1 VSGDVWRYVIGAVII
16 AHGLG
21 HAGGPWFFQG
31 SWLTDLLAGGILRWV
46 FVALWILAG
55 LGFVAA
61 GLGVLGVLVPVEAWR
76 TLSIAAAALSIAVA
90 ILLLGGGMNQPL
102 FNALAMDVII
112 LVALLI
118 FNWPPASL
126 IGA

>member
-1 VSGDVWRYVIGAVII
+1 MGKKANEE
-16 AHGLG
+16 
-21 HAGGPWFFQG
+21 FQ
-31 SWLTDLLAGGILRWV
+31 WLTDVLAGGILRWV

-61 GLGVLGVLVPVEAWR
+61 GLAVLGVLVPVELWR
-76 TLSIAAAALSIAVA
+76 TLSIVSAVLSIAVA
-90 ILLLGGGMNQPL
+90 ILFLGGGMNQPL

-112 LVALLI
+112 LVALLLL
-118 FNWPPASL
+118 NWPPESL

>member
-1 VSGDVWRYVIGAVII
+1 MSDVWRYVTGAVII

-31 SWLTDLLAGGILRWV
+31 SWLTDALASGALRWV
-46 FVALWILAG
+46 CIILWILAG

-61 GLGVLGVLVPVEAWR
+61 GLGVLGVLVPAELWR
-76 TLSIAAAALSIAVA
+76 LLAIASAALSLIVA
-90 ILLLGGGMNQPL
+90 ALFLGGGMNQPL
-102 FNALAMDVII
+102 FNALAMDAII
-112 LVALLI
+112 LAALLV
-118 FNWPPASL
+118 FRWPPERL